1 MFRTYRHAELPGNA
15 LFGDEIQRWSYIEH
29 GLHRPW
35 FYVTVAEQHE
45 GITLRNMLMLPDEQ
59 TLESLVEQQNEKLH
73 IESIQLV
80 SPAYINQSNK
90 WLMETLIDL
99 KLISSTKPR
108 QYAYLY
114 HVEGGKM
121 YTDNNEEKNQKGK
134 HLTEKTIYCIK
145 QN

>member
-29 GLHRPW
+29 CLHRPW
-35 FYVTVAEQHE
+35 FYVTVAEQCE

-59 TLESLVEQQNEKLH
+59 TLESLVEQQNGKLH

-108 QYAYLY
+108 HYTYLY

-121 YTDNNEEKNQKGK
+121 YTDNNDTKNKICK
-134 HLTEKTIYCIK
+134 NLTEKTIYSIK